1 RFCLCAPPGGA
12 TRAARVRWQRP
23 AEVARL
29 YTDGAFLQRL
39 REQFDGDFTLRFH
52 LAPPLLAR
60 RNDNDFLQIQKRSL
74 V

>member
-1 RFCLCAPPGGA
+1 
-12 TRAARVRWQRP
+12 QRP